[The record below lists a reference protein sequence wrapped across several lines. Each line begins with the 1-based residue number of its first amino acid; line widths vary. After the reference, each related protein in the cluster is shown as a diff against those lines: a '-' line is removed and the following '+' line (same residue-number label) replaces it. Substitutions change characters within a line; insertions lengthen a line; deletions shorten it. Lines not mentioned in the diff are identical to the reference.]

1 MSSLSEFIEDMDQEI
16 RFALIEEILKSI
28 EPIAKKND
36 MTPLSALI
44 KWMDFRL
51 SEKKDEQAKDR
62 LEI

>member
-28 EPIAKKND
+28 EPIAKKNN
-36 MTPLSALI
+36 MTPLSALTQ
-44 KWMDFRL
+44 WMRFRL
-51 SEKKDEQAKDR
+51 SEQQDEQAKDR